1 MKIRNQRRRK
11 AADQNIGRYAG
22 FRFSRGKGGG
32 LLREAFCVKPFP
44 RKEQVSAG
52 GWYNDF
58 RVAAGMILP
67 GQKRFRRFIG
77 RMFPA

>member
-1 MKIRNQRRRK
+1 MR
-11 AADQNIGRYAG
+11 ASAFPG
-22 FRFSRGKGGG
+22 GKGGG

-67 GQKRFRRFIG
+67 GQKLRCAQTPEEVIAARRTAI
-77 RMFPA
+77 